1 MPVRA
6 APPMSRASACSG
18 TSPTSR
24 ARAASRYA
32 SRPRA
37 YRCCPERER
46 RGAPAHGP
54 AARIAT
60 PSIWR
65 RSSIGEAPTRRC
77 ARCSSIRR
85 RRAGSS
91 SRSRRLPSPASSR
104 PCLVPSR
111 SARCANPE
119 RVRSRCA
126 ESRRPEAG
134 GVDRPTATPL
144 LPTRLLVGVDGAW
157 WLPQSS
163 KLVRPDFVWLGGF
176 DSHTLPPGR
185 PVLDSHVS
193 RSDIHVVLLRV
204 ARALRLV
211 ACVALIAAT
220 LPDDLSAQER
230 DSARVGAVPAPGPRR
245 AAPVDTVP
253 EPPISPGRAFFSS
266 LLVPGLGQSE
276 LDRPIAGM
284 IFVAVEAVSIVM
296 IQKSQKELA
305 YAKRVGKIGVP
316 CPGDDTGLL
325 CLDPGPPSGNPPTYP
340 EA

>member
-1 MPVRA
+1 
-6 APPMSRASACSG
+6 
-18 TSPTSR
+18 
-24 ARAASRYA
+24 
-32 SRPRA
+32 
-37 YRCCPERER
+37 
-46 RGAPAHGP
+46 
-54 AARIAT
+54 
-60 PSIWR
+60 
-65 RSSIGEAPTRRC
+65 
-77 ARCSSIRR
+77 
-85 RRAGSS
+85 
-91 SRSRRLPSPASSR
+91 
-104 PCLVPSR
+104 
-111 SARCANPE
+111 
-119 RVRSRCA
+119 
-126 ESRRPEAG
+126 
-134 GVDRPTATPL
+134 
-144 LPTRLLVGVDGAW
+144 
-157 WLPQSS
+157 
-163 KLVRPDFVWLGGF
+163 
-176 DSHTLPPGR
+176 
-185 PVLDSHVS
+185 VLDSHVS

-340 EA
+340 EADTPNRYSGGRITARRQHVEDWVALLVANHLLAGAEAYVAAHLWDLPARVGARPVAGGVAIAASLSW